1 MANVLITEFM
11 DEAAVDLLRQR
22 HEVTYDAKLVDA
34 RAELLALVADADAL
48 IVRNRTQVN
57 AEVLEHAP
65 RVRVVGRLGVGLDN
79 LDMAGCAARGIEV
92 IPAVGANADAVS
104 EYVLLAA
111 GALLRG
117 AFFVSAETGAGKW
130 PRGRMS
136 EGCELGGR
144 TLGLLGFGSIG
155 QNLAGKARA
164 FGLRVAAW
172 DALLPADA
180 PAWKAL
186 GVQRCDALDDLLGMS
201 DIVSLHL
208 PLVPETRGL
217 LGRERLARMRRG
229 ALFVNTARGGIVD
242 EAALAALVK
251 GGHLAGAAV
260 DVFEREPLPAGS
272 PLAGLPN
279 VLLTPHIAGVTQ
291 ESNVRVSG
299 MIAERVVAALAK
311 LGL

>member
-1 MANVLITEFM
+1 MAQILITEFM
-11 DEAAVDLLRQR
+11 DERAVDNLRAK
-22 HEVTYDAKLVDA
+22 HEVIYDPKLVDA
-34 RAELLALVADADAL
+34 RAELLALVGDVDAL

-65 RVRVVGRLGVGLDN
+65 RVRVLGRLGVGLDN
-79 LDMAGCAARGIEV
+79 LDMAVCASRGIEV
-92 IPAVGANADAVS
+92 IPATGANADAVA

-111 GALLRG
+111 GLLLRG
-117 AFFVSAETGAGKW
+117 AFFVSADTGAGRW
-130 PRGRMS
+130 PRGRLS

-144 TLGLLGFGSIG
+144 TLGIVGFGSIG
-155 QNLAGKARA
+155 QVVAAKARA
-164 FGLRVAAW
+164 FGLNLVAC
-172 DALLPADA
+172 DPQLPVDA

-186 GVQRCDALDDLLGMS
+186 GVRRRSVDELLAES
-201 DIVSLHL
+201 DIVTLHM
-208 PLVPETRGL
+208 PLVVDTRGFMSK
-217 LGRERLARMRRG
+217 ARMLRMKRG
-229 ALFVNTARGGIVD
+229 ALLINTARGGIVD

-251 GGHLAGAAV
+251 GGHLGGAAI

-299 MIAERVVAALAK
+299 MIAERVLASLER

>member
-1 MANVLITEFM
+1 MRRIVVTEFM
-11 DEAAVDLLRQR
+11 DERAVDNLRAK
-22 HEVTYDAKLVDA
+22 HEVIYDPKLVDA
-34 RAELLALVADADAL
+34 RAELLALVGDVDAL

-65 RVRVVGRLGVGLDN
+65 RVRVLGRLGVGLDN
-79 LDMAGCAARGIEV
+79 LDMAVCASRGIEV
-92 IPAVGANADAVS
+92 IPATGANADAVA

-111 GALLRG
+111 GLLLRG
-117 AFFVSAETGAGKW
+117 AFFVSADTGAGRW
-130 PRGRMS
+130 PRGRLS

-144 TLGLLGFGSIG
+144 TLGIVGFGSIG
-155 QNLAGKARA
+155 QVVAAKARA
-164 FGLRVAAW
+164 FGLNLVAC
-172 DALLPADA
+172 DPQLPVDA

-186 GVQRCDALDDLLGMS
+186 GVRRRSVDELLAES
-201 DIVSLHL
+201 DIVTLHM
-208 PLVPETRGL
+208 PLVVDTRGFMSK
-217 LGRERLARMRRG
+217 ARMLRMKRG
-229 ALFVNTARGGIVD
+229 ALLINTARGGIVD

-251 GGHLAGAAV
+251 GGHLGGAAI

-299 MIAERVVAALAK
+299 MIAERVLASLER

>member
-1 MANVLITEFM
+1 MAQILITEFM
-11 DEAAVDLLRQR
+11 DERAVDNLRAK
-22 HEVTYDAKLVDA
+22 HEVTYDPKLVDA
-34 RAELLALVADADAL
+34 RAELLALVGDVDAL

-65 RVRVVGRLGVGLDN
+65 RVRVLGRLGVGLDN
-79 LDMAGCAARGIEV
+79 LDMAVCASRGIEV
-92 IPAVGANADAVS
+92 IPATGANADAVA

-111 GALLRG
+111 GLLLRG
-117 AFFVSAETGAGKW
+117 AFFVSADTGAGRW
-130 PRGRMS
+130 PRGRLS

-144 TLGLLGFGSIG
+144 TLGIVGFGSIG
-155 QNLAGKARA
+155 QVVAAKARA
-164 FGLRVAAW
+164 FGLDLVAC
-172 DALLPADA
+172 DPQLPADA

-186 GVQRCDALDDLLGMS
+186 GVRRRNVDEVLAES
-201 DIVSLHL
+201 DIVTLHM
-208 PLVPETRGL
+208 PLVVDTRGFMSK
-217 LGRERLARMRRG
+217 ERMLRMKRG
-229 ALFVNTARGGIVD
+229 ALLINTARGGIVD

-251 GGHLAGAAV
+251 SGHLGGAAI

-272 PLAGLPN
+272 PLAGVPN

-299 MIAERVVAALAK
+299 MIADRVLASLER

>member
-1 MANVLITEFM
+1 MAQILITEFM
-11 DEAAVDLLRQR
+11 DEAAIDSLRLR
-22 HEVTYDAKLVDA
+22 HEVTYDPKLVDA
-34 RAELLALVADADAL
+34 RAELLALVADVDAL

-65 RVRVVGRLGVGLDN
+65 RLRVLGRLGVGLDN

-92 IPAVGANADAVS
+92 LPATGANADAVA
-104 EYVLLAA
+104 EYVVLAA
-111 GALLRG
+111 GLLLRG
-117 AFFVSAETGAGKW
+117 AFFVSAETGAGRW

-136 EGCELGGR
+136 EGQELGGR
-144 TLGLLGFGSIG
+144 TLGIVGFGSIG
-155 QNLAGKARA
+155 QTVAAKARA
-164 FGLRVAAW
+164 LGLVVAAY

-186 GVQRCDALDDLLGMS
+186 GARRCELDELLGLA
-201 DIVSLHL
+201 DVVTLHL
-208 PLVPETRGL
+208 PLDGNTRGAF
-217 LGRERLARMRRG
+217 GRDRLARMKRG
-229 ALFVNTARGGIVD
+229 AILVNTARGGIVD

-260 DVFEREPLPAGS
+260 DVFAREPLPAGS
-272 PLAGLPN
+272 PLAGIPN

-299 MIAERVVAALAK
+299 MVAERVAASLAR

>member
-1 MANVLITEFM
+1 VAQVLITEYM
-11 DEAAVDLLRQR
+11 DEAAVDRLRSR
-22 HEVTYDAKLVDA
+22 HEVTYDPKLVDA
-34 RAELLALVADADAL
+34 RAELLALVGDADAL

-65 RVRVVGRLGVGLDN
+65 RVRVIGRLGVGLDN

-92 IPAVGANADAVS
+92 IPAIGANADAVA

-111 GALLRG
+111 GLLLRG
-117 AFFVSAETGAGKW
+117 AFFVSAETGAGRW

-144 TLGLLGFGSIG
+144 TLGIVGFGSIG
-155 QNLAGKARA
+155 QTVAAKARA
-164 FGLRVAAW
+164 FGLALAAF
-172 DALLPADA
+172 DPLLPADA

-186 GVQRCDALDDLLGMS
+186 GVRRCELDELLAVA
-201 DIVSLHL
+201 DIVTLHV
-208 PLVPETRGL
+208 PLVPETRGF
-217 LGRERLARMRRG
+217 LGRERLARMKRG
-229 ALFVNTARGGIVD
+229 ALLVNTARGGIVD
-242 EAALAALVK
+242 DAALAQLVRS
-251 GGHLAGAAV
+251 GHLGGAAI

-272 PLAGLPN
+272 PLAGIPN

-299 MIAERVVAALAK
+299 MVAERVLAALER

>member
-1 MANVLITEFM
+1 M
-11 DEAAVDLLRQR
+11 DEAAVDRLRSR
-22 HEVTYDAKLVDA
+22 HEVTYDPKLVDA
-34 RAELLALVADADAL
+34 RAELLALVGDADAL

-65 RVRVVGRLGVGLDN
+65 RVRVLGRLGVGLDN

-92 IPAVGANADAVS
+92 IPAIGANADAVA

-111 GALLRG
+111 GLLLRG
-117 AFFVSAETGAGKW
+117 AFFVSAETGAGRW

-144 TLGLLGFGSIG
+144 TLGIVGFGSIG
-155 QNLAGKARA
+155 QTVAAKARA
-164 FGLRVAAW
+164 FGLALAAF
-172 DALLPADA
+172 DPLLPADA

-186 GVQRCDALDDLLGMS
+186 GVRRCELDELLAVA
-201 DIVSLHL
+201 DIVTLHV
-208 PLVPETRGL
+208 PLVPETRGF
-217 LGRERLARMRRG
+217 LGRERLARMKRG
-229 ALFVNTARGGIVD
+229 ALLVNTARGGIVD
-242 EAALAALVK
+242 DAALAQLVRS
-251 GGHLAGAAV
+251 GHLGGAAI

-272 PLAGLPN
+272 PLAGIPN

-299 MIAERVVAALAK
+299 MVAERVLAALER

>member
-1 MANVLITEFM
+1 VAQVLITEYM
-11 DEAAVDLLRQR
+11 DEAAVDRLRSR
-22 HEVTYDAKLVDA
+22 HEVTYDPKLVDA
-34 RAELLALVADADAL
+34 RAELLALVGDADAL

-65 RVRVVGRLGVGLDN
+65 RVRVLGRLGVGLDN

-92 IPAVGANADAVS
+92 IPAIGANADAVA

-111 GALLRG
+111 GLLLRG
-117 AFFVSAETGAGKW
+117 AFFVSAETGAGRW

-144 TLGLLGFGSIG
+144 TLGIVGFGSIG
-155 QNLAGKARA
+155 QTVAAKARA
-164 FGLRVAAW
+164 FGLALAAF
-172 DALLPADA
+172 DPLLPADA

-186 GVQRCDALDDLLGMS
+186 GVRRCELDELLAVA
-201 DIVSLHL
+201 DIVTLHV
-208 PLVPETRGL
+208 PLVPETRGF
-217 LGRERLARMRRG
+217 LGRERLARMKRG
-229 ALFVNTARGGIVD
+229 ALLVNTARGGIVD
-242 EAALAALVK
+242 DAALAQLVRS
-251 GGHLAGAAV
+251 GHLGGAAI

-272 PLAGLPN
+272 PLAGIPN

-299 MIAERVVAALAK
+299 MVAERVLAALER

>member
-1 MANVLITEFM
+1 MANVLITEYM
-11 DEAAVDLLRQR
+11 DENAVDLLRSR
-22 HEVTYDAKLVDA
+22 HEVTYDPKLVDA

-65 RVRVVGRLGVGLDN
+65 RLRVLGRLGVGLDN

-92 IPAVGANADAVS
+92 IPATGANADAVA

-111 GALLRG
+111 GVLLRG
-117 AFFVSAETGAGKW
+117 AFLVSAETAAGKW

-144 TLGLLGFGSIG
+144 MLGIVGFGSIG
-155 QNLAGKARA
+155 QTVAAKARA
-164 FGLRVAAW
+164 FGLSIAAY
-172 DALLPADA
+172 DPLLPEDA

-186 GVQRCDALDDLLGMS
+186 GARRCELDELLGLA
-201 DIVSLHL
+201 DIVTLHL
-208 PLVPETRGL
+208 PLVPDTRGVF
-217 LGRERLARMRRG
+217 GRERLARIKRG
-229 ALFVNTARGGIVD
+229 ALLVNTARGGIVD
-242 EAALAALVK
+242 EAALASLVK
-251 GGHLAGAAV
+251 SGHLAGAAV

-279 VLLTPHIAGVTQ
+279 VILTPHIAGVTQ

-299 MIAERVVAALAK
+299 MVAERVGMSLAR
-311 LGL
+311 LGF

>member
-1 MANVLITEFM
+1 VAHVLITEFM
-11 DEAAVDLLRQR
+11 DEAAVDSLRAR

-92 IPAVGANADAVS
+92 IPAIGANADAVA

-117 AFFVSAETGAGKW
+117 AFFVSADTGAGKW

-136 EGCELGGR
+136 EGAELGGR
-144 TLGLLGFGSIG
+144 TLGIVGFGSIG
-155 QNLAGKARA
+155 RTVAAKARA
-164 FGLRVAAW
+164 FGLVVAAY
-172 DALLPADA
+172 DPLLAADA
-180 PAWKAL
+180 PEWAAS
-186 GVQRCDALDDLLGMS
+186 GARRCDLDELLGLA
-201 DIVSLHL
+201 DIVTLHL
-208 PLVPETRGL
+208 PLAPETRGL
-217 LGRERLARMRRG
+217 FSRERLARMRRG
-229 ALFVNTARGGIVD
+229 ALLVNTARGGIVD

-251 GGHLAGAAV
+251 SGHLGGAAI

-279 VLLTPHIAGVTQ
+279 VLLTPHIAGVTL

-299 MIAERVVAALAK
+299 MIAERVLAALDRLAS
-311 LGL
+311 